1 VTAAY
6 LFLLLAIVSEVLGTL
21 SLRAAATGHR
31 AFYVAV
37 AVGYVVAFLALI
49 GALRAGLA
57 LGVAYGIWAAA
68 GVALTAVAS
77 RYLFAE
83 PLTRRMLA
91 GIALIVV
98 GVLAIE
104 LGAAPAFVEV
114 T

>member
-6 LFLLLAIVSEVLGTL
+6 LFLLLAIVSEVFGTL
-21 SLRAAATGHR
+21 SLRAAATGR
-31 AFYVAV
+31 RTFYVAV

-104 LGAAPAFVEV
+104 LGAAPTFVEV